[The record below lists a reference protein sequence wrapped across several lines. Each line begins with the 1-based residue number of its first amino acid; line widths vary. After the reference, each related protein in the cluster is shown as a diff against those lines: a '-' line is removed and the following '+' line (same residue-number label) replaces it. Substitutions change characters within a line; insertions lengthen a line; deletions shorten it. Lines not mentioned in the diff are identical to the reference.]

1 MGSRWVTYHRGK
13 RPFDGNVRPVATHPW
28 YQNRMVDVTYAA
40 MRTRPQSSPHAH
52 AGRRARAHNAN
63 SARPARRAA
72 AGTSPRTDSSVEHSV
87 SVTLGVACFHT
98 CEIDLSKWS
107 YDGIRVLGDTRGHAR
122 ALIHSLWPL
131 LGAVNTLFTVRTMYR
146 GDQVWQRFR

>member
-1 MGSRWVTYHRGK
+1 MEGERDLLLGHELTK
-13 RPFDGNVRPVATHPW
+13 R
-28 YQNRMVDVTYAA
+28 
-40 MRTRPQSSPHAH
+40 SPA
-52 AGRRARAHNAN
+52 
-63 SARPARRAA
+63 ARPKIVIAIA
-72 AGTSPRTDSSVEHSV
+72 
-87 SVTLGVACFHT
+87 

-107 YDGIRVLGDTRGHAR
+107 YDGIRVLGDTRGHVR